1 MGGAVSGIVNTVG
14 KILDPG
20 GLVQK
25 TVGDPLGIDYTDPLG
40 IGKEPE
46 QAPII
51 ESETGL
57 TDTEKANLAQQEAAR
72 KKSKAKSGTKTV
84 LTSPLGA
91 TTTASTAV
99 AKLGGA

>member
-1 MGGAVSGIVNTVG
+1 MTGAVSSVVNTVG

-20 GLVQK
+20 GL
-25 TVGDPLGIDYTDPLG
+25 LG

-57 TDTEKANLAQQEAAR
+57 SDAEKANLAATEAKR
-72 KKSKAKSGTKTV
+72 KKAKAKSGTKTV

-91 TTTASTAV
+91 AETAQTAV
-99 AKLGGA
+99 TKLGGA

>member
-1 MGGAVSGIVNTVG
+1 MSGAVNAIVDVVTAPLKAVGI
-14 KILDPG
+14 LPELPG
-20 GLVQK
+20 PAVIQQGETK
-25 TVGDPLGIDYTDPLG
+25 
-40 IGKEPE
+40 
-46 QAPII
+46 
-51 ESETGL
+51 TGL
-57 TDTEKANLAQQEAAR
+57 SEAEKATLSQQEAAR